1 MTVTAPT
8 MGFDIGRVAG
18 RLFGLI
24 GRNFGL
30 FLGLAALLVG
40 VPGAMLAIAQ
50 VGWMGDMLGAQAAG
64 DPSQVFARAFS
75 PLRIGLG
82 IAGFLVGIV
91 GNAALQGAV
100 IYASV
105 SDLSGKRVG
114 FGDAVG
120 TGLRYFL
127 PLFCIGLIVSI
138 CCFFGY
144 LVFIVPGVLLGL
156 AWCVAAPA
164 AVVERTGVFGAFS
177 RSAELTRNHRG
188 AIFAL
193 VIIFTVVVFIA
204 QMVMN
209 AVGQI
214 AFGMGAAANLTPAA
228 GAPPALRNFITA
240 QSVVAVVMQVAV
252 ASLAS
257 AGLASIYFELRQT
270 KEGVGA
276 EQLAA
281 VFD

>member
-1 MTVTAPT
+1 MTVVAST

-18 RLFGLI
+18 RLFGLV
-24 GRNFGL
+24 GRNFAL

-40 VPGAMLAIAQ
+40 LPGAMLAFAQ
-50 VGWMGDMLGAQAAG
+50 IGFMSDMLGVQANA
-64 DPSQVFARAFS
+64 DPSAIFASAFS

-82 IAGFLVGIV
+82 LAGALISIV

-105 SDLSGKRVG
+105 SDLSGRRAT
-114 FGDAVG
+114 FQEALS

-127 PLFCIGLIVSI
+127 PLFCIGLIVGV

-164 AVVERTGVFGAFS
+164 EVVERTGIFGAFG
-177 RSAELTRNHRG
+177 RSADLTRNHRG
-188 AIFAL
+188 AIFAV
-193 VIIFTVVVFIA
+193 VIIFFVVIFIA

-214 AFGMGAAANLTPAA
+214 TFGLSNVGAFTPGAAAP
-228 GAPPALRNFITA
+228 GLRNMLA
-240 QSVVAVVMQVAV
+240 VQSVIAVIMQVAI
-252 ASLAS
+252 ASFAS
-257 AGLASIYFELRQT
+257 AGLASIYFELRQI